1 MEGASAMTGVVVT
14 YPHMFFVSDFRID
27 FHGENPSSGLT
38 RNPGT
43 HRWSSCTHWSSC
55 LRRPSTVQL
64 LEAIIFGPSIGGVWG
79 SKWTGKAT
87 EKIATAKAKRTYVKC
102 VSWSFT
108 CFFFIMFWLKIACR
122 SILVRFFAGLWW
134 ESQAVWLLKRNDF
147 MISISVFRSCYEL
160 WTYWVHC
167 WTTASHLWGLR
178 HFWGPSFLETT
189 NCGSWP
195 HEIRSFQRSQVPT
208 VPTCGKA
215 MNDWKLLGSPWGP
228 RSFCSGGTD
237 EYRVCLNQKDSP
249 NGVPCHVWQL
259 PAFGSLR
266 FRDKRLPSQHPNPD
280 AMFFIYFFRA
290 EIGVPLGLKAAWE
303 NFPYVSFILAK
314 KNPKISGGFPVG
326 VSGFIGFPLHVRWMV
341 LLLWSFHQACWPQ
354 PHDVVVFLLLRH
366 GCWPLRSLRSQP
378 GSGWGDPGKVCSSRL
393 LAKQKRKRSLRK
405 CAKDVC
411 MDVSYYQFL
420 SLASHMLHMSSH
432 C

>member
-208 VPTCGKA
+208 CGKA

-249 NGVPCHVWQL
+249 NGVPMSCMAV
-259 PAFGSLR
+259 A
-266 FRDKRLPSQHPNPD
+266 
-280 AMFFIYFFRA
+280 
-290 EIGVPLGLKAAWE
+290 GLW
-303 NFPYVSFILAK
+303 
-314 KNPKISGGFPVG
+314 
-326 VSGFIGFPLHVRWMV
+326 
-341 LLLWSFHQACWPQ
+341 LLTIQRQTASIPT
-354 PHDVVVFLLLRH
+354 
-366 GCWPLRSLRSQP
+366 SQP
-378 GSGWGDPGKVCSSRL
+378 RCYVLHIFFSCWDWCTSWLEGGMGKLSICF
-393 LAKQKRKRSLRK
+393 
-405 CAKDVC
+405 
-411 MDVSYYQFL
+411 FL
-420 SLASHMLHMSSH
+420 FLV
-432 C
+432 

>member
-87 EKIATAKAKRTYVKC
+87 EKIATKAKRTYVKC

-208 VPTCGKA
+208 CGKA

-249 NGVPCHVWQL
+249 NGVPMSCMAV
-259 PAFGSLR
+259 A
-266 FRDKRLPSQHPNPD
+266 
-280 AMFFIYFFRA
+280 
-290 EIGVPLGLKAAWE
+290 GLW
-303 NFPYVSFILAK
+303 
-314 KNPKISGGFPVG
+314 
-326 VSGFIGFPLHVRWMV
+326 
-341 LLLWSFHQACWPQ
+341 LLTIQRQTASIPT
-354 PHDVVVFLLLRH
+354 
-366 GCWPLRSLRSQP
+366 SQP
-378 GSGWGDPGKVCSSRL
+378 RCYVLHIFFSCWDWCTSWLEGGMGKLSICF
-393 LAKQKRKRSLRK
+393 
-405 CAKDVC
+405 
-411 MDVSYYQFL
+411 FL
-420 SLASHMLHMSSH
+420 FLV
-432 C
+432 